1 MNLCKIEHPY
11 PHHERDGGD
20 KFPQTNNFPQNNN
33 FPLTN
38 FPLTNN
44 LLTNNLLTN
53 KLLTNKLLTNKLLT
67 NQFHLQILLLQTH
80 DFNLESSTLLHLL
93 LPQIQNKI
101 PKTKMNAIPKTKTGG
116 M

>member
-1 MNLCKIEHPY
+1 MNLCKIEHPN

-33 FPLTN
+33 FP
-38 FPLTNN
+38 
-44 LLTNNLLTN
+44 LTNNLLTN

-93 LPQIQNKI
+93 LPQMIQNKI

>member
-38 FPLTNN
+38 FPLTNK

-53 KLLTNKLLTNKLLT
+53 K
-67 NQFHLQILLLQTH
+67 
-80 DFNLESSTLLHLL
+80 
-93 LPQIQNKI
+93 
-101 PKTKMNAIPKTKTGG
+101 
-116 M
+116 